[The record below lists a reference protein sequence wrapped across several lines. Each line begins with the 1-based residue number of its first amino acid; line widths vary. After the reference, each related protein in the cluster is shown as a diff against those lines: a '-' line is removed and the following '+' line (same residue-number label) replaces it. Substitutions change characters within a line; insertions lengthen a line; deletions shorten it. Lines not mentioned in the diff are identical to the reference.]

1 MATTV
6 GPETT
11 VHPTNSGAAAPAAQ
25 PWRRYLKD
33 VLWAARLTVSVVV
46 LLIGRT
52 WPSFWHQLACVI
64 VLAVLVWPV
73 RSVPWG
79 TLYNFFVIGFFFTF
93 PIVGLQYFIEKIL
106 WAGHSLVLGS
116 VLVAPITEEIGK
128 ILPLVLLL
136 AIGRLGFRN
145 SYGACDLMLC
155 GAALGAGFGLFEDSL
170 RMTRS
175 FPTPSSPSLLGI
187 AIFPDSYSGFI
198 GHSGSAALIGLSLG
212 CLLYAVR
219 WRRWL
224 LAGMGGLLFAFLWM
238 MIDHGVSNYATFGSQ
253 RNWFFLVRWIWAM
266 DQHGELSPYV
276 FLILIVLTI
285 LAERLLLWRILRS
298 YPHLSAAC
306 CMNFIKRPLRQGWG
320 YPQLRAVVLRL
331 RFLSLYILTYR
342 RLAFLLI
349 HWKGDL
355 PPNATISGPLIAR
368 QTGKVA
374 ISQLGVRQS

>member
-1 MATTV
+1 
-6 GPETT
+6 
-11 VHPTNSGAAAPAAQ
+11 
-25 PWRRYLKD
+25 
-33 VLWAARLTVSVVV
+33 
-46 LLIGRT
+46 
-52 WPSFWHQLACVI
+52 
-64 VLAVLVWPV
+64 
-73 RSVPWG
+73 
-79 TLYNFFVIGFFFTF
+79 
-93 PIVGLQYFIEKIL
+93 
-106 WAGHSLVLGS
+106 
-116 VLVAPITEEIGK
+116 
-128 ILPLVLLL
+128 
-136 AIGRLGFRN
+136 
-145 SYGACDLMLC
+145 
-155 GAALGAGFGLFEDSL
+155 
-170 RMTRS
+170 
-175 FPTPSSPSLLGI
+175 
-187 AIFPDSYSGFI
+187 
-198 GHSGSAALIGLSLG
+198 
-212 CLLYAVR
+212 
-219 WRRWL
+219 